1 VIVICSINT
10 VNKIISFLQPAPM
23 NFQES
28 CDYLYSLGNEVS
40 AMKLGLESMTKL
52 LYALGEPQNSY
63 FKVQVAGTNGKGS
76 VCAFLEAICV
86 SAGLKI
92 GVTTSPHLISVTE
105 RVRING
111 EQISETA
118 FAELASRTRAA
129 AEKLVAAGELEIVP
143 TYFEQ
148 VTAVALLAFAEA
160 NVKLAIL
167 ETGLGGRLDATTAA
181 SAEVAVITRID
192 YDHQEYLGET
202 LGEIAAEKAAIIHDN
217 SLVVIGEQPPDA
229 MTAML
234 ERCVSLGIE
243 PKLAQQV
250 KAFDVHGLLRFVTD
264 RGEYAVNEL
273 GLSGRHQIENAKTA
287 ILAAE
292 ILENRFPI
300 SEESI
305 NAGLRN
311 AVHPGRL
318 EFYGRY
324 LFDGAHN
331 IGGAT
336 ALREFL
342 DESVKRPITIIFGAM
357 RGKAIVEIAEILF
370 PLADNVILTR
380 PSNSRAATADELAGL
395 LPGRVDTDKIFK
407 TNSVAEALAKAKELS
422 LADSIIL
429 ITGSLYLVG
438 EVKQMLE
445 QRSEI

>member
-1 VIVICSINT
+1 
-10 VNKIISFLQPAPM
+10 M

-52 LYALGEPQNSY
+52 LHELGDPQNKY
-63 FKVQVAGTNGKGS
+63 FKIQVAGTNGKGS
-76 VCAFLEAICV
+76 VCAFLEAICL

-105 RVRING
+105 RVRFNG

-129 AEKLVAAGELEIVP
+129 AEKLVESGELEIVP

-148 VTAVALLAFAEA
+148 VTAVALLAFAEV
-160 NVKLAIL
+160 NVELAIL

-181 SAEVAVITRID
+181 NAGIAVITRID
-192 YDHQEYLGET
+192 YDHQEYLGES

-217 SLVVIGEQPPDA
+217 SLVVFGEQPPAA
-229 MTAML
+229 MTVML
-234 ERCVSLGIE
+234 ERCATFGIK
-243 PKLAQQV
+243 PRLAEKV
-250 KAFDVHGLLRFVTD
+250 KVFDVGGGSKFVTD
-264 RGEYAVNEL
+264 RGEYQVNKL
-273 GLSGRHQIENAKTA
+273 GLLGCHQVENAKTA

-292 ILENRFPI
+292 MLQGRFPI
-300 SEESI
+300 SEENI
-305 NAGLRN
+305 IAGLQN

-318 EFYGRY
+318 EFRGRY

-331 IGGAT
+331 VGGAK

-357 RGKAIVEIAEILF
+357 RDKAIAEISKILF
-370 PLADNVILTR
+370 PVADKVILTK
-380 PSNSRAATADELAGL
+380 PSNSRSAT
-395 LPGRVDTDKIFK
+395 VDVLESLISGKVDSDKIFK
-407 TNSVAEALAKAKELS
+407 TNSVAEALVKAKELS
-422 LADSIIL
+422 QDDSIIL
-429 ITGSLYLVG
+429 VTGSLYLVG
-438 EVKQMLE
+438 EAKQLLE